1 MRRLVLAATRG
12 HKLIIL
18 KRLLLQMIKWLVCIA
33 FLGIF
38 TPCFSS
44 AKAGP
49 RRGNPHTPHFT
60 IHFDSAVIR
69 AVADTTP
76 KKQTDDKK
84 KIKEVTKAKQV
95 PKPEKVDDSQKAK
108 KRQRRPPGLERPPEI
123 PRHNGN

>member
-1 MRRLVLAATRG
+1 
-12 HKLIIL
+12 
-18 KRLLLQMIKWLVCIA
+18 MIKWLVYIA

-38 TPCFSS
+38 IPFITR
-44 AKAGP
+44 AKGSP
-49 RRGNPHTPHFT
+49 PHGDPHFPHFV
-60 IHFDSAVIR
+60 IHYDSALIN

-84 KIKEVTKAKQV
+84 KIKEIKKAKQV
-95 PKPEKVDDSQKAK
+95 PKPEKVDDAQKAK

>member
-1 MRRLVLAATRG
+1 
-12 HKLIIL
+12 
-18 KRLLLQMIKWLVCIA
+18 MIKWLVYIA

-38 TPCFSS
+38 IPFITL

-49 RRGNPHTPHFT
+49 RRGDSHSPHLL
-60 IHFDSAVIR
+60 IHFDSAVIT
-69 AVADTTP
+69 AVNDTTP

-84 KIKEVTKAKQV
+84 KIKEINKAKQV
-95 PKPEKVDDSQKAK
+95 PKPEKVDDAQKAK

>member
-1 MRRLVLAATRG
+1 
-12 HKLIIL
+12 
-18 KRLLLQMIKWLVCIA
+18 
-33 FLGIF
+33 LGIF
-38 TPCFSS
+38 APYFYS

-49 RRGNPHTPHFT
+49 RRGNPHPTHFA

-69 AVADTTP
+69 AVTDTTP

-95 PKPEKVDDSQKAK
+95 PKPEKVDDAQKAK

>member
-1 MRRLVLAATRG
+1 
-12 HKLIIL
+12 
-18 KRLLLQMIKWLVCIA
+18 MIKWLVYIA

-38 TPCFSS
+38 IPFITL
-44 AKAGP
+44 AKAGS
-49 RRGNPHTPHFT
+49 RRGGPHPSHFV
-60 IHFDSAVIR
+60 IHFDSAVII

-95 PKPEKVDDSQKAK
+95 PKPEKVDDAKKAK